1 MSEGKERELQ
11 GEWEVTDKGRYHP
24 VAFDQLQERFMDEI
38 RINGKRLTALELVI
52 SPLMAR
58 IHCECTDYE
67 AKLLVAKATEAAEK
81 ACDDFGGLDNLRENF
96 QIWLDHQ
103 RKTKQ
108 L

>member
-1 MSEGKERELQ
+1 VSKGRELQ

-24 VAFDQLQERFMDEI
+24 VAFDELQERFMAEI

-58 IHCECTDYE
+58 THCVCTDEE
-67 AKLLVAKATEAAEK
+67 AQALILKATAAAEK
-81 ACDDFGGLDNLRENF
+81 ACEDFGGIEKIQDCF

-103 RKTKQ
+103 RETEQ